1 MDGVPRWAPV
11 NLKQINHRNTAS
23 SLLLHRANLA
33 KLWQFCFSYLMP
45 FSSVWDFIYKIRN
58 CYWEKQ
64 KPRLLKEEKKKK
76 GLYLPSVL
84 QFHFAEY
91 SLFGPYAFSVNL
103 TLTPS
108 HVLPPP
114 LCRSFLT
121 WKVYFSLLSL
131 VSREKNDLQNPE
143 SLLAAKKTLNWF
155 PSSSTGCLC
164 RGMIY

>member
-1 MDGVPRWAPV
+1 MSNYIQFVMHTLHLDSEIGFRLICWQCYACTEHRRSTQVSSSEPEAV
-11 NLKQINHRNTAS
+11 NHRNTES
-23 SLLLHRANLA
+23 SLLLRRDNLA
-33 KLWQFCFSYLMP
+33 KLWWFCSPYLMP
-45 FSSVWDFIYKIRN
+45 FSVWDFIYKIRN

-64 KPRLLKEEKKKK
+64 KARLLRGEEKKR
-76 GLYLPSVL
+76 LYLPLVL

-121 WKVYFSLLSL
+121 
-131 VSREKNDLQNPE
+131 
-143 SLLAAKKTLNWF
+143 
-155 PSSSTGCLC
+155 
-164 RGMIY
+164 